1 MRVAWEIAVASV
13 IGLLVN
19 ELHAILKV
27 EGRAKLMGDGI
38 AIREDLEVQGA
49 SQDACEVDHVS

>member
-1 MRVAWEIAVASV
+1 MRVAWEIAVTSV

-38 AIREDLEVQGA
+38 AVREDLEVWGA
-49 SQDACEVDHVS
+49 SQDAGKVDHVS

>member
-27 EGRAKLMGDGI
+27 EERAKLMGDGI
-38 AIREDLEVQGA
+38 AICEDLEVQGA
-49 SQDACEVDHVS
+49 SQDAGEVDHVF